1 MKERPQNE
9 RRKRFISEYLQCLNA
24 SEAARRAGYKTRAN
38 VAGQRLLTN
47 ADIKTEI
54 SRRISEAM
62 GAEKD
67 GLKRRIVDEL
77 EKEAF
82 AESTFT
88 DETKGG
94 TITRANPNKLK
105 ALELLAKYA
114 KLLED
119 VPANTNVFINYP
131 SEFKE

>member
-1 MKERPQNE
+1 MTERPHNE
-9 RRKRFISEYLQCLNA
+9 RRKRFVSEYLQCLNA
-24 SEAARRAGYKTRAN
+24 SEAARRAGYKSKAN
-38 VAGQRLLTN
+38 VAGPRLLAN
-47 ADIKTEI
+47 ASIKTEI
-54 SRRISEAM
+54 SKRIAEAM

-94 TITRANPNKLK
+94 TVTRANPNKLK